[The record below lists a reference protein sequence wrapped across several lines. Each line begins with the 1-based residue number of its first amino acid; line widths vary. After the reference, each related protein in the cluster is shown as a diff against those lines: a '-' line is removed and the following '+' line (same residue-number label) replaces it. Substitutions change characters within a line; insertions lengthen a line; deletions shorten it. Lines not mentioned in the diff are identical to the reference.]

1 MIKTLF
7 LKQNKFSFI
16 LKDGF
21 FDSKDPSF
29 NTKISTYLDLI
40 QIYGF
45 RASQLSMD
53 IKLVD
58 KGSGKTY
65 LADLLVYD
73 KFLKPQIIIKVK
85 SAKEYDEYISQKFIT
100 DLFELA
106 NFSVNSIKY
115 LVLVYPNVTGYIDQ
129 KDLVVIDFDKY
140 QSFKDWEKAGF
151 KHLDFIPVI

>member
-1 MIKTLF
+1 MIKTLP
-7 LKQNKFSFI
+7 LKQNRFSFI

-58 KGSGKTY
+58 KVSGNTY
-65 LADLLVYD
+65 LADLVVYNQ
-73 KFLKPQIIIKVK
+73 FLKPQIIIKVK
-85 SAKEYDEYISQKFIT
+85 SAKDYNEYINQKFT
-100 DLFELA
+100 TNLFELA
-106 NFSVNSIKY
+106 
-115 LVLVYPNVTGYIDQ
+115 
-129 KDLVVIDFDKY
+129 
-140 QSFKDWEKAGF
+140 
-151 KHLDFIPVI
+151 